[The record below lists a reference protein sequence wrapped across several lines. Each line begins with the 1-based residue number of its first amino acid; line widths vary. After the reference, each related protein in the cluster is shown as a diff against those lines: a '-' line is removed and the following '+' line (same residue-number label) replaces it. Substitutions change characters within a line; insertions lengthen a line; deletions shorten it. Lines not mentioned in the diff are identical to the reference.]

1 MLSSQH
7 VGLQSFLIFVLSFS
21 CSQLISVCRDNK
33 KSMMFTD
40 DRLSYFVTVLT
51 AIVIVCLAALP
62 LQITMTMSAGE
73 LIYQAQELIVIEV
86 KIV

>member
-1 MLSSQH
+1 
-7 VGLQSFLIFVLSFS
+7 
-21 CSQLISVCRDNK
+21 
-33 KSMMFTD
+33 MFTD